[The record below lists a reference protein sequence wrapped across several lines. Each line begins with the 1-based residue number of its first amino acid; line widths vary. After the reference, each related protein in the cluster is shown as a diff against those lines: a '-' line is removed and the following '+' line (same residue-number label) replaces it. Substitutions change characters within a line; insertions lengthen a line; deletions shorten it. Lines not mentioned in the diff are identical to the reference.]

1 MPKAKNNRKRL
12 FRAALALADM
22 TAEVWCFKEGVN
34 HSVLSRVLGGTM
46 TNAAL
51 SAKVDAF
58 IEKHRDT
65 YQTLAIAS

>member
-22 TAEVWCFKEGVN
+22 TAEEWCFKEGVR
-34 HSVLSRVLGGTM
+34 HPVLSMVLKGTRE
-46 TNAAL
+46 NAAL
-51 SAKVDAF
+51 DEKITAF

-65 YQTLAIAS
+65 YHALAS